1 MTIDNRAVADDE
13 VATLVA
19 SLQGAGLLSEAS
31 IKAAGTPSPEGPP
44 TPTETTKYIKNG
56 EVVNGVPPRPNFGS
70 RFTGLSLDYDTR
82 EKIRRGEIA
91 IPERGLRVDEWD
103 ELFGDTHNPDG
114 SRKETPQETV
124 DTEKE
129 IQYTKDNPFV
139 FGDYRS
145 NEAQKIFNS
154 LPIGS
159 YFIDPSDGKLYEK
172 E

>member
-1 MTIDNRAVADDE
+1 MTVAEAV
-13 VATLVA
+13 
-19 SLQGAGLLSEAS
+19 
-31 IKAAGTPSPEGPP
+31 
-44 TPTETTKYIKNG
+44 
-56 EVVNGVPPRPNFGS
+56 
-70 RFTGLSLDYDTR
+70 
-82 EKIRRGEIA
+82 EKHLE
-91 IPERGLRVDEWD
+91 
-103 ELFGDTHNPDG
+103 
-114 SRKETPQETV
+114 SKKPQETV